1 MEPVMN
7 KVILLIMDGLGDRP
21 IKELGNKTPLE
32 AAHTPNLDALA
43 AKGICGMQ
51 NAIGVGQRPGS
62 DTSHL
67 AILGYDLDKYY
78 TGRGTI
84 EVSGLGMD
92 LEHGD
97 VALRGNL
104 GTVDDNLVTVD
115 RRAGRISDT
124 SPFVKDLD
132 GLTYE
137 GVTLHIKPGT
147 GHRAGIILR
156 GQGLSSNISDNDPH
170 EVGVEVHEVHPL
182 DDTQEAAFTA
192 KVLNH
197 FLAQAHEILKKH
209 PLNEER
215 RQEGK
220 PPANYLLCRGAG
232 YYKKIDKFSERYG
245 LKACTIAGGG
255 LYKGIGAFTGM
266 EVLRVPGA
274 TGLPNTDIS
283 AKFDAALKALAGG
296 FDFAFVHIKAADAF
310 GEDGDFQGKKEF
322 IEKIDQAANILLDL
336 PHTLLVATGDH
347 STPCAL
353 KKHSADPVPL
363 MMVGDGA
370 VRTDHVKEFGE
381 RACATGGLGRLT
393 GLMIMPEII
402 NLLGLS
408 PLIGD

>member
-1 MEPVMN
+1 MEPDMN

-21 IKELGNKTPLE
+21 IKELGDKTPLE
-32 AAHTPNLDALA
+32 AAHTPHLDALA
-43 AKGICGMQ
+43 SRGICGVQ
-51 NAIGVGQRPGS
+51 NALGVGQRPGS

-67 AILGYDLDKYY
+67 AILGYDPEKYY

-84 EVSGLGMD
+84 EVAGLGMD
-92 LEHGD
+92 LEPGD

-104 GTVDDNLVTVD
+104 GTVDDHLVTVD
-115 RRAGRISDT
+115 RRAGRLSDT
-124 SPFVKDLD
+124 GPFVKDLD

-147 GHRAGIILR
+147 GHRAGVILR
-156 GQGLSSNISDNDPH
+156 GPGLSSKISDNDPH
-170 EVGVEVHEVHPL
+170 EVGVKVHEVRPL
-182 DDTQEAAFTA
+182 DDSPEAAFTA
-192 KVLNH
+192 KVLNY
-197 FLAQAHEILKKH
+197 FLHRAHEILKNH
-209 PLNEER
+209 PLNKER
-215 RQEGK
+215 QKEGK

-232 YYKKIDKFSERYG
+232 YYKKIEKFSERYG
-245 LKACTIAGGG
+245 LKACAIAGGG

-266 EVLRVPGA
+266 QVLPVPGA
-274 TGLPNTDIS
+274 TGMANTDLD
-283 AKFDAALKALAGG
+283 AKFAAALKALATD

-310 GEDGDFQGKKEF
+310 GEDGDFRGKKAF
-322 IEKIDQAANILLDL
+322 IEKIDAAAKVLLDL
-336 PHTLLVATGDH
+336 PDTLIVITGDH

-353 KKHSADPVPL
+353 KKHSGDPVPL
-363 MMVGDGA
+363 IMVGDGA

-402 NLLGLS
+402 NLLGRA